1 MAKRSKVDLSKR
13 KLRSAISNGS
23 YLLDNVDH
31 RGAEMRRLRDLLSDH
46 LSDLGGSDRCSHAE
60 KLLASRASMVTLLCE
75 MQEQG
80 FARAKFNVTPRQLA
94 CYLHACGN
102 LTRILQTLGLQRRA
116 KPIGPTLGDLLR
128 EDLAEREQEVTAE
141 GEG

>member
-1 MAKRSKVDLSKR
+1 
-13 KLRSAISNGS
+13 
-23 YLLDNVDH
+23 
-31 RGAEMRRLRDLLSDH
+31 
-46 LSDLGGSDRCSHAE
+46 
-60 KLLASRASMVTLLCE
+60 MVTLLCE

-141 GEG
+141 GEGDLR